1 MLGCVAPIGGCDKL
15 TAAEI
20 IMITLDKVTKKYY
33 ALTALNNVSV
43 RLPQGE
49 VFGLLGPNGA
59 GKTTLL
65 KSVAGLISPTS
76 GRIFPNGD
84 GWPTVG
90 YKPERLLFPN
100 QLQVRKYLEL
110 MAGSSNIPRHDIE
123 RVVMESLARVNLL
136 DSANKKIS
144 HISKG
149 MRQRLGLAQAIL
161 GDPPL
166 LLLDEPANGLDPEG
180 QVEINNYIKELHAAG
195 KTIVL
200 SSHQLHEVTNV
211 CTQLIILN
219 KGQIHYQNSMAAAL
233 GLRPYV
239 RIYTDKD
246 LSALRPLLLSLH
258 PGIEVEGEIVTLHNE
273 AMQLRRHIL
282 TLVLNRNYDVLRV
295 EQQRITLDEIYA
307 EAVK

>member
-1 MLGCVAPIGGCDKL
+1 
-15 TAAEI
+15 
-20 IMITLDKVTKKYY
+20 MITLDKVTKKYY
-33 ALTALNNVSV
+33 ALTALNNVSLQ
-43 RLPQGE
+43 LPRGE
-49 VFGLLGPNGA
+49 AFGLLGPNGA

-65 KSVAGLISPTS
+65 KLVAGLISPTS
-76 GRIFPNGD
+76 GGLFPNGE

-110 MAGSSNIPRHDIE
+110 MAATSNIPRHDIE

-180 QVEINNYIKELHAAG
+180 QMEIDSYIKELHAGG
-195 KTIVL
+195 KTIIL
-200 SSHQLHEVTNV
+200 SSHQLQEVTNV
-211 CTQLIILN
+211 CTQLVILN
-219 KGQIHYQNSMAAAL
+219 RGQIHYQNSVAAAL
-233 GLRPYV
+233 SLRPYV
-239 RIYTDKD
+239 RIYADKD
-246 LSALRPLLLSLH
+246 LEGLRPLLLSLH
-258 PGIEVEGEIVTLHNE
+258 PGIEVEGEVVTLHNE